1 MSGQRPAPLLTEDNH
16 GFWDAAAEHRLV
28 AQECS
33 ACHEL
38 HHPPR
43 PMCPRCGSVEH
54 GWHELS
60 GRGTVYSFSLLHH
73 PQHPAFT
80 YPVVAAIIELAE
92 GVRMVS
98 NVVDCDPHD
107 VYIEMPVEVRFAAT
121 ADDRAVPV
129 FAPAVAS

>member
-1 MSGQRPAPLLTEDNH
+1 MRPAPLRTDDNH

-33 ACHEL
+33 SCHEL
-38 HHPPR
+38 RHPPR
-43 PMCPRCGSVEH
+43 PMCPHCGSLEH
-54 GWHELS
+54 GWRDLA
-60 GRGTVYSFSLLHH
+60 GTGTVYSYSLLHH

-98 NVVDCDPHD
+98 NVVDCDPA
-107 VYIEMPVEVRFAAT
+107 EVRVDLPVKVRFEPT
-121 ADDRAVPV
+121 ADDLAVPV
-129 FAPAVAS
+129 FAPAAVAS